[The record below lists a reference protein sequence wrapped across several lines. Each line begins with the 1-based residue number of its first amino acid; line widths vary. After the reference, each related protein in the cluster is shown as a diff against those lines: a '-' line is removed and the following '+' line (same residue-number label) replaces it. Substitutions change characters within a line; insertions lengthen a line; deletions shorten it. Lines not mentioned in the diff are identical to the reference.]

1 MYCDNGKI
9 PNKFEENSLM
19 TPNWI
24 AVFAAGVSAF
34 VLGGVWYSPALF
46 GKAWMKENNLSE
58 DRIKAGN
65 KAKIFG
71 ISLLLTLVM
80 SANLAMYL
88 NTPDINFTLGLLYGL
103 LAGVWVF
110 CGIAI
115 VGLFELKSARY
126 IFINGGYCFIAL
138 GLMGAILGAWR

>member
-1 MYCDNGKI
+1 
-9 PNKFEENSLM
+9 M

-24 AVFAAGVSAF
+24 AVAVAGISAF

-46 GKAWMKENNLSE
+46 GKAWMKENNLTE
-58 DRIKAGN
+58 QQVKAGN
-65 KAKIFG
+65 KGKIFG
-71 ISLLLTLVM
+71 WALILTLIM
-80 SANLAMYL
+80 SANLAMFL
-88 NTPDINFTLGLLYGL
+88 NDPKINFQLGLLYGL
-103 LAGVWVF
+103 LAGLWIF

-115 VGLFELKSARY
+115 VGLFELKTGRY